1 MMIDRPGAW
10 KDDVMRALHS
20 PCRRVGGPTKWARTL
35 LPTLR
40 HHFARK
46 SRAPLRFSSYFRPV
60 SAMDQKTIGYHRNLH
75 CGRYRHLQGEF
86 WTGRAP
92 PD

>member
-1 MMIDRPGAW
+1 
-10 KDDVMRALHS
+10 MRALHS

-46 SRAPLRFSSYFRPV
+46 SRAPLRFSSYFHFV
-60 SAMDQKTIGYHRNLH
+60 SAMFEKTIGYHRNLH
-75 CGRYRHLQGEF
+75 YGRHWYLQGKF
-86 WTGRAP
+86 WTVRAP